1 MFFKIKILEIL
12 ILLQL
17 VPDASNDMYNWPE
30 NNLEEVSSEFLK
42 TGKSK
47 GEGILIKN
55 HSR

>member
-1 MFFKIKILEIL
+1 MFFLIKKSFIVIIKIF
-12 ILLQL
+12 
-17 VPDASNDMYNWPE
+17 NDMYNWPE
-30 NNLEEVSSEFLK
+30 DNLEEVSVEFLK

>member
-1 MFFKIKILEIL
+1 MP
-12 ILLQL
+12 L

-30 NNLEEVSSEFLK
+30 DNVEEVSSEFLK